1 MSDNNK
7 FANSNIHNKQY
18 DDLLER
24 YGDEH
29 GNIDFNKVDYE
40 SLSYDDYVE
49 LSHYWSTINYYEPKP
64 ENLKV
69 SYIKRLYAWQEQAE
83 KLDGEAPSHRRF
95 NLTLHVPQLAAAFK
109 KSVRKGEVSKDTLL
123 TIYRV
128 VAQKLL
134 QDPTT
139 SDEDIKAM
147 HSVIRS
153 RVSEVYDRRLA
164 ERRRRIKWC
173 IKWGEIINEV
183 FKWYKL

>member
-29 GNIDFNKVDYE
+29 GNIDFDTLDYDL
-40 SLSYDDYVE
+40 LSYDDYVE
-49 LSHYWSTINYYEPKP
+49 LSHYWSTINYYQPKP

-69 SYIKRLYAWQEQAE
+69 SYINRKFKWDETIE
-83 KLDGEAPSHRRF
+83 KLEDDVPKHRRF
-95 NLTLHVPQLAAAFK
+95 NLTLHVPQLTNAFK

-123 TIYRV
+123 TIYRI

-134 QDPTT
+134 ADPSITD
-139 SDEDIKAM
+139 SEIKAM
-147 HSVIRS
+147 HDVIRY
-153 RVSEVYDRRLA
+153 RVSDVYDRRLA
-164 ERRRRIKWC
+164 KRRRMAK
-173 IKWGEIINEV
+173 
-183 FKWYKL
+183 

>member
-49 LSHYWSTINYYEPKP
+49 LSHYWSSIHYYQPKP
-64 ENLKV
+64 EHLKV
-69 SYIKRLYAWQEQAE
+69 DYIKRLFKWDEAIE
-83 KLDGEAPSHRRF
+83 KLDDEAPKHRRF
-95 NLTLHVPQLAAAFK
+95 NLTLQVPQLTVAFK
-109 KSVRKGEVSKDTLL
+109 KSVRRGEVSKDTLL
-123 TIYRV
+123 SIYRI

-134 QDPTT
+134 SDPTI
-139 SDEDIKAM
+139 SDEDIKSM
-147 HSVIRS
+147 HNVIRY

-164 ERRRRIKWC
+164 ERRRRTK
-173 IKWGEIINEV
+173 
-183 FKWYKL
+183 